1 MMLMEWRRFVA
12 SILLV
17 FVFGVVG
24 LGVMPTMA
32 ADDAGH
38 ASAEGGHGHVDPPG
52 TPPLLQFDAGSAI
65 VNIAIFIAVLVIL
78 SKLVWPVILN
88 GLEMRDSKI
97 RSDLEGAHMANLEA
111 KQLLV
116 NYEAKLAE
124 ASSQV
129 QKMLAEAQ
137 RASESER
144 QRIVADARSES
155 ETHRQRAI
163 ADIEQAKKV
172 AISEL
177 AGQTSDMAMAVARK
191 IVSREL
197 RADDHAELIRQSLER
212 LPSNN

>member
-17 FVFGVVG
+17 FVFGFVG
-24 LGVMPTMA
+24 SGFRVAIA
-32 ADDAGH
+32 ADGAGH
-38 ASAEGGHGHVDPPG
+38 EAGEGGHGHVDPPG

-78 SKLVWPVILN
+78 SKFVWPVILN

-97 RSDLEGAHMANLEA
+97 RGDLEEAHMANLEA

-116 NYEAKLAE
+116 DYEAKLAD

-137 RASESER
+137 RASEAER

-197 RADDHAELIRQSLER
+197 RTEDHAELIRQSLER

>member
-1 MMLMEWRRFVA
+1 MVFMRWQRPVVAFAVIVLFVA
-12 SILLV
+12 
-17 FVFGVVG
+17 FAGVSPV
-24 LGVMPTMA
+24 MA
-32 ADDAGH
+32 ASEGH
-38 ASAEGGHGHVDPPG
+38 GGGHVDPPG

-65 VNIAIFIAVLVIL
+65 VNIAIFIAVVVIL
-78 SKLVWPVILN
+78 SKLVWPVILR
-88 GLEMRDSKI
+88 GLEMRDLKI
-97 RSDLEGAHMANLEA
+97 RGDLESAHKANLDA
-111 KQLLV
+111 KELLAT
-116 NYEAKLAE
+116 YESRLAE

-137 RASESER
+137 KASEAER

-155 ETHRQRAI
+155 ETHRQRAL

-177 AGQTSDMAMAVARK
+177 AGQTSDMALAVARK

-197 RADDHAELIRQSLER
+197 KAEDHAELIRQSLER